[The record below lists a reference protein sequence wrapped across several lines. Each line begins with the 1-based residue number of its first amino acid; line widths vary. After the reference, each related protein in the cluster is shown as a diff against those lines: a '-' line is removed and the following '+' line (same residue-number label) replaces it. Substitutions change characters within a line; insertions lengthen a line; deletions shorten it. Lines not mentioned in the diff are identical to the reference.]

1 MFDYCD
7 IVWDAVGSSLATR
20 LQKLN
25 NRAGGVISE
34 LGYEI
39 RSSEIRNHLGWST
52 LEERRTKNISTLM
65 YKILHNE
72 DPNYLNQLFHYVNE
86 SSNYELR
93 HSNINL
99 ILPKPNSD
107 YLKKSFSFTGSNA
120 WNNLPL
126 NTKISTSLSLFKC
139 KLAISPQF
147 PN

>member
-1 MFDYCD
+1 
-7 IVWDAVGSSLATR
+7 
-20 LQKLN
+20 
-25 NRAGGVISE
+25 
-34 LGYEI
+34 
-39 RSSEIRNHLGWST
+39 
-52 LEERRTKNISTLM
+52 M
-65 YKILHNE
+65 YKILHNKA
-72 DPNYLNQLFHYVNE
+72 PNYLKQLFHYVNE

-93 HSNINL
+93 DSNINL

-107 YLKKSFSFTGSNA
+107 YLKKSFSLTGSKA